1 MKTVFL
7 GLGITFLW
15 WLGLINGLY
24 MEPGESVP
32 DVLIYLTGAS
42 WLVALLGALALWS
55 GKHKPG
61 FILVIIGSICFV
73 PLGLITVYGL
83 VAPAAGVMMPRS
95 TSAAHWLKKTHAET
109 HSDIEG
115 SNVSTISQ
123 GQEFYAKTQARL
135 MLGVGG
141 VALALGLFMAVS
153 FTTAPV
159 APIGLGGLM
168 VGMGCWF
175 HFSPV
180 ARIGADYLVFQP
192 APLARTRTILDS
204 EVERVE
210 RKKKCFWC
218 IIVITTTSPTSRLGS
233 WRLP

>member
-1 MKTVFL
+1 
-7 GLGITFLW
+7 
-15 WLGLINGLY
+15 
-24 MEPGESVP
+24 
-32 DVLIYLTGAS
+32 
-42 WLVALLGALALWS
+42 
-55 GKHKPG
+55 
-61 FILVIIGSICFV
+61 
-73 PLGLITVYGL
+73 
-83 VAPAAGVMMPRS
+83 MPRS

-141 VALALGLFMAVS
+141 VALALGLFMLLSVPS
-153 FTTAPV
+153 APV
-159 APIGLGGLM
+159 GIIGMGGLM

-192 APLARTRTILDS
+192 APLARARTILDS

-210 RKKKCFWC
+210 RKKKVLLVHYRRHDDKSEKSSRKMAFAMNMLTAEDREMLLE
-218 IIVITTTSPTSRLGS
+218 ILATRFEITQI
-233 WRLP
+233 

>member
-1 MKTVFL
+1 
-7 GLGITFLW
+7 
-15 WLGLINGLY
+15 
-24 MEPGESVP
+24 
-32 DVLIYLTGAS
+32 
-42 WLVALLGALALWS
+42 
-55 GKHKPG
+55 
-61 FILVIIGSICFV
+61 
-73 PLGLITVYGL
+73 
-83 VAPAAGVMMPRS
+83 MPRS
-95 TSAAHWLKKTHAET
+95 TSAARWLKKTHAET

-159 APIGLGGLM
+159 APIGMGGLM
-168 VGMGCWF
+168 VGMACWF

-204 EVERVE
+204 EVERIE
-210 RKKKCFWC
+210 RKKKVLLVHYRYHDDKLEKSSRKMAFAMNMLTAEDREMLLE
-218 IIVITTTSPTSRLGS
+218 ILAARFEITQIL
-233 WRLP
+233 